1 MEDLWR
7 PADRHI
13 SICAKC
19 SREGLKRNMNAIYIK
34 ARSQSQVKV
43 LCHLCDRCL
52 PVLLDEL
59 EVSMPE

>member
-1 MEDLWR
+1 
-7 PADRHI
+7 
-13 SICAKC
+13 
-19 SREGLKRNMNAIYIK
+19 MNAIYIK